1 MILGFAFLV
10 SIVSA
15 HLLPKEVENIEAVP
29 ADARLSFKELCL
41 KYSYPYEEYAVT
53 TDDGYIL
60 TILRIPGATGTSG
73 PYTSKPAVFL

>member
-15 HLLPKEVENIEAVP
+15 NFLPKEVENVEGVP
-29 ADARLSFKELCL
+29 EDAHLSFKELCA
-41 KYSYPYEEYAVT
+41 KYSYPYEENEVT

-60 TILRIPGATGTSG
+60 TILRIPGASGTTG
-73 PYTSKPAVFL
+73 PYPSKPVVFL